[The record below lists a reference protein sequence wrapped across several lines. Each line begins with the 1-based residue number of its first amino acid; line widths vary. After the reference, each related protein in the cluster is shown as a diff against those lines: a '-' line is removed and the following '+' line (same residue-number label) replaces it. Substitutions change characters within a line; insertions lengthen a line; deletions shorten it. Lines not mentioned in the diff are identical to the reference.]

1 VTDLLPEKE
10 PKAPQLA
17 ENETTKAKL
26 RKNLSH
32 QTMLN
37 QNMSLAEPKIKR
49 VGHYAVM
56 TDKLLGKGHYG
67 EVFMAYEIKG
77 DTSSFELI
85 KE

>member
-1 VTDLLPEKE
+1 
-10 PKAPQLA
+10 
-17 ENETTKAKL
+17 
-26 RKNLSH
+26 
-32 QTMLN
+32 MLN
-37 QNMSLAEPKIKR
+37 QNMTLAEPKIKR

-77 DTSSFELI
+77 DASSFDLM